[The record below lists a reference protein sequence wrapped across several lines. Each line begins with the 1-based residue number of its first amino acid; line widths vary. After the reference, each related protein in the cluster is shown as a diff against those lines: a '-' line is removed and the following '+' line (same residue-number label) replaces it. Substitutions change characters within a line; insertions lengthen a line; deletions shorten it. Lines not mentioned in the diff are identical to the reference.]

1 MNAPARPAPVTVD
14 AAPDEAGLDGG
25 QLRRLQALTHHY
37 VDSGRLPGTVTV
49 VARRGRVAMAD
60 AYGLRDVA
68 RGEPMTLDTIF
79 RIYSMTK
86 PVVSVALLRLH
97 EQGAFLLEDPVSRYL
112 PEFGEPRVLDDPATG
127 HTHAAARPITIA
139 DLLRHTSGLVGNTGS
154 SPVSRL
160 YQEQGLADP
169 DGALAL
175 DESVRRLAALPLA
188 ADPGQ
193 RWIYGVSTDVVGRLC
208 EVLSGQ
214 PLDEYLASAV
224 LAPLGM
230 PDTGFQVPLEQAG
243 RLAAC
248 YTPADGPGVGL
259 RLLDDPA
266 SSPYVTGRRY
276 LSGSQG
282 LVSTASDYLRFAWM
296 LNRRGQLDEARV
308 LGPRTV
314 ELMMLNHLPGGV
326 DINAIAGT
334 GGDKG
339 HTRTPGHGFGL
350 GGAVLTDQARA
361 AIGATQGEF
370 SWGGLA
376 STAFFVSPGDDLA
389 VLFLTQLRPS
399 AAYRRVRRELRAI
412 VYAALSD

>member
-1 MNAPARPAPVTVD
+1 MTAPVRPAPVPVD
-14 AAPDEAGLDGG
+14 AAPDEVGLDAG
-25 QLRRLQALTHHY
+25 QLRRLQALTRHY

-49 VARRGRVAMAD
+49 VARHGRVALAD

-86 PVVSVALLRLH
+86 PVVSVALLRLY

-112 PEFGEPRVLDDPATG
+112 PEFGEARVLDDPDTG

-139 DLLRHTSGLVGNTGS
+139 DLLRHTSGLVGNTGK
-154 SPVSRL
+154 SPVARL
-160 YQEQGLADP
+160 YQQHGLGDP
-169 DGALAL
+169 DGDLTLA
-175 DESVRRLAALPLA
+175 ESVRRLGALPLA

-193 RWIYGVSTDVVGRLC
+193 RWIYSISTDVVGRLC

-214 PLDEYLASAV
+214 PLDAYLTDTV

-230 PDTGFQVPLEQAG
+230 HDTGFQVPLDQVG

-248 YTPADGPGVGL
+248 YTPADGPAPGV
-259 RLLDDPA
+259 RLVDDPA
-266 SSPYVTGRRY
+266 TSRYVSGRHY

-282 LVSTASDYLRFAWM
+282 LVSTASDYLRFSWM
-296 LNRRGQLDEARV
+296 LNARGRLGEARV

-314 ELMMLNHLPGGV
+314 DLMMRNHLPGGV
-326 DINAIAGT
+326 DMNAIGSH
-334 GGDKG
+334 GGE
-339 HTRTPGHGFGL
+339 TRTPGHGFGL
-350 GGAVLTDQARA
+350 GGAVITDQARA
-361 AIGATQGEF
+361 AIGATEGEF